1 MITQKNR
8 KAIKAAPPIIMHMP
22 SEFLRDPVSN
32 GSSEEQALI
41 RRWWHKEHEAQGR
54 VVWEYH
60 FKGNR
65 YADAIWFPDADGS
78 FEEEGKEVSKRFP
91 LAENGIVLC
100 EAKDELTPELVGQA
114 LVYRQFALYAG
125 ALVRETV
132 VFAETGSD
140 SMRRA
145 ALDLGLTVVIEP
157 L

>member
-1 MITQKNR
+1 M
-8 KAIKAAPPIIMHMP
+8 AMS

-32 GSSEEQALI
+32 GSPEEQALI
-41 RRWWHKEHEAQGR
+41 RRWWHKEHGAGGR

-60 FKGNR
+60 FEGR

-78 FEEEGKEVSKRFP
+78 SEEEGKEAPKRFP
-91 LAENGIVLC
+91 LAENEIVLC
-100 EAKDELTPELVGQA
+100 EAKLELTPELVGQA

-132 VFAETGSD
+132 VFAETGSE